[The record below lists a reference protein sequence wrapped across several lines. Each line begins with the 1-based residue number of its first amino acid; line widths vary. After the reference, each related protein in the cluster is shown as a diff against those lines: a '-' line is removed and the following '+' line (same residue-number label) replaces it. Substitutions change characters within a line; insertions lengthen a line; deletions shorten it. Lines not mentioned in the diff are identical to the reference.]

1 MCPRAAAFMLT
12 SCMLNHILAGR
23 AETRSAA
30 SCICQALPC
39 ELLSRA
45 CDVRNGVW
53 VVRVK
58 VGVEWCVWAP
68 GAVRGEVR
76 CHDGEHLTPLVRYTW
91 FVADRR
97 GCRPFQSVVNQSKA
111 GSGRPFHPVKS
122 GEHHIPWQAVSS
134 KSSNRENRFNR
145 SVLHFFLGLRCAL
158 ACLMH

>member
-1 MCPRAAAFMLT
+1 MVRGDLPTLKAPEGTAKVGRRFGGGMTCAQGPRP
-12 SCMLNHILAGR
+12 SCLLLACYNHILAGR

-30 SCICQALPC
+30 SCICLALPC

-76 CHDGEHLTPLVRYTW
+76 CHDGEHPTPLVRYTLGSLRIAE
-91 FVADRR
+91 VA
-97 GCRPFQSVVNQSKA
+97 
-111 GSGRPFHPVKS
+111 GRFS
-122 GEHHIPWQAVSS
+122 Q
-134 KSSNRENRFNR
+134 
-145 SVLHFFLGLRCAL
+145 
-158 ACLMH
+158 

>member
-30 SCICQALPC
+30 SCICLALPC

-76 CHDGEHLTPLVRYTW
+76 CDDGEHLTPLVRYTLGSLRIAE
-91 FVADRR
+91 VA
-97 GCRPFQSVVNQSKA
+97 
-111 GSGRPFHPVKS
+111 GRFS
-122 GEHHIPWQAVSS
+122 Q
-134 KSSNRENRFNR
+134 
-145 SVLHFFLGLRCAL
+145 
-158 ACLMH
+158 